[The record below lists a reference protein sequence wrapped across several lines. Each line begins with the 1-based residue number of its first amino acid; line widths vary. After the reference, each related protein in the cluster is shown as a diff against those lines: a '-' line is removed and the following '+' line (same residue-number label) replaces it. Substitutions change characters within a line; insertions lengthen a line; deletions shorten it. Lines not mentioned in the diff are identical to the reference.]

1 MSVVSTPHGMDY
13 GFVEILQLIGAL
25 GVFLFGM
32 KQMSD
37 ALTELA
43 GDRMRSILA
52 TMTSNR
58 FKGVLTGF
66 LITSAIQSSSAT
78 TLMVVSFANAS
89 LLSLAEAISVI
100 MGANIGTTTT
110 AWMITLLG
118 FKVSMNTIALPLVG
132 LGVVFTFLKKK
143 SWRQWGNFIIGF
155 GLLFVGL
162 EFLKENLP
170 DIQQNPQILD
180 FLQEYTRQGF
190 ASVLLF
196 LLIGTILTVLIQSSS
211 ATMALTLLMTAKGWI
226 PFEAAAAMVLGEN
239 IGTTI
244 TANLAA
250 IVGNFRA
257 RQTALAHLFFN
268 LLGVVWMLLVFYPFL
283 KGVSHVTER
292 LGNGSPYAEAA
303 AVPVAIALFH
313 SFFNL
318 ANTLIMVWF
327 VKPLARLVGWIVPE
341 REIPERPMEEPKFLN
356 DEALAYPETA
366 IAALEQE
373 SRYLFEHAV
382 FEIVSH
388 ALSLHRTDILSEKKA
403 KSVVKKSR
411 EDLQAD
417 VRELYLTKVK
427 RIYSDIIAFAINAQS
442 DLNLSQDQHQRVSE
456 LKLANRKMVEIIKDA
471 REVKRNVS
479 RYLKEGHKVM
489 ISEYDDFRKKMVKVL
504 RVIRDF
510 QEGNGA
516 SSIEKLTKLSR
527 EAEANIHA
535 GNLEIDHLIREKK
548 VTPEMASSLVNDH
561 DNLNDMI
568 ENLILVAEL
577 LYGNRDQ
584 PPNPVLARETG
595 RKG

>member
-1 MSVVSTPHGMDY
+1 MAY

-37 ALTELA
+37 ALTDLA

-58 FKGVLTGF
+58 FRGVLTGF
-66 LITSAIQSSSAT
+66 LITSVIQSSSAT

-118 FKVSMNTIALPLVG
+118 FKVSMNAIALPLVG
-132 LGVVFTFLKKK
+132 LGVILTFLKRK
-143 SWRQWGNFIIGF
+143 SWKQWGNFIIGF

-162 EFLKENLP
+162 EFLKEHLP
-170 DIQQNPQILD
+170 DIQQNPQILE
-180 FLQEYTRQGF
+180 FLQEYTRHGF

-196 LLIGTILTVLIQSSS
+196 LLVGTLLTVLIQSSS

-257 RQTALAHLFFN
+257 RQAALAHLFFN

-283 KGVSHVTER
+283 RGVSWIAER
-292 LGNGSPYAEAA
+292 LGNGSPFVDAA
-303 AVPVAIALFH
+303 AVPVAISLFH
-313 SFFNL
+313 TFFNL
-318 ANTLIMVWF
+318 ANTLLMVWL
-327 VKPLARLVGWIVPE
+327 VKPLARLVQWIVPE
-341 REIPERPMEEPKFLN
+341 RVLPERPMEEPKFLN
-356 DEALAYPETA
+356 HEALAYPETA

-373 SRYLFEHAV
+373 SRYLYEHAI

-388 ALSLHRTDILSEKKA
+388 ALSLHREDILSERKA

-417 VRELYLTKVK
+417 VRELYLTRVK
-427 RIYSDIIAFAINAQS
+427 RIYSEIIAFAVNAQS
-442 DLNLSQDQHQRVSE
+442 DLNLSENQHRRVSE

-479 RYLKEGHKVM
+479 RYLKEGHKIM
-489 ISEYDDFRKKMVKVL
+489 IGEYDEFRKKMVKVL
-504 RVIRDF
+504 RVIREF
-510 QEGNGA
+510 QEGDREVHVG
-516 SSIEKLTKLSR
+516 KLTKLSR
-527 EAEANIHA
+527 EASDNIHA
-535 GNLEIDHLIREKK
+535 GNLQIDSLIREGMI
-548 VTPEMASSLVNDH
+548 TPEMASSLVNDH

-568 ENLILVAEL
+568 ENLILVAEI
-577 LYGNRDQ
+577 LYQ
-584 PPNPVLARETG
+584 PEN
-595 RKG
+595 

>member
-1 MSVVSTPHGMDY
+1 MAY
-13 GFVEILQLIGAL
+13 GVVEILQLIGAL

-37 ALTELA
+37 ALTDLA

-58 FKGVLTGF
+58 FRGVLTGF
-66 LITSAIQSSSAT
+66 LITSVIQSSSAT

-118 FKVSMNTIALPLVG
+118 FKVSMNAIALPLVG
-132 LGVVFTFLKKK
+132 LGVILTFLKRK
-143 SWRQWGNFIIGF
+143 SWKQWGNFIIGF

-162 EFLKENLP
+162 EFLKEHLP
-170 DIQQNPQILD
+170 DIQQNPQILE
-180 FLQEYTRQGF
+180 FLQEYTRHGF

-196 LLIGTILTVLIQSSS
+196 LLVGTLLTVLIQSSS

-257 RQTALAHLFFN
+257 KQAALAHLFFN

-283 KGVSHVTER
+283 RGVSWLTGQ
-292 LGNGSPYAEAA
+292 LGSGSPFTDAL
-303 AVPVAIALFH
+303 AVPVAISLFH

-327 VKPLARLVGWIVPE
+327 VRPMSRLVGWMVPE
-341 REIPERPMEEPKFLN
+341 RALPERPMEEPKFLN
-356 DEALAYPETA
+356 NEALAYPETA

-373 SRYLFEHAV
+373 SRYLYEHAI

-388 ALSLHRTDILSEKKA
+388 ALSLHRTDILSETKPKK
-403 KSVVKKSR
+403 VVKKSR
-411 EDLQAD
+411 KDLQVD
-417 VRELYLTKVK
+417 VRELYLTRVK
-427 RIYSDIIAFAINAQS
+427 RIYSEIIAFAVNAQS
-442 DLNLSQDQHQRVSE
+442 DLNLSENQHRRVSE

-479 RYLKEGHKVM
+479 RYLKEGHKIM
-489 ISEYDDFRKKMVKVL
+489 IGEYDEFRKKMVKVL
-504 RVIRDF
+504 RVIREF
-510 QEGNGA
+510 QEGDREVHVG
-516 SSIEKLTKLSR
+516 KLAKLSR
-527 EAEANIHA
+527 EASDNIHA
-535 GNLEIDHLIREKK
+535 GNLQIDSLIREGMI
-548 VTPEMASSLVNDH
+548 TPEMASSLVNDH

-568 ENLILVAEL
+568 ENLILVAEI
-577 LYGNRDQ
+577 LYQ
-584 PPNPVLARETG
+584 PEN
-595 RKG
+595 

>member
-1 MSVVSTPHGMDY
+1 MAY

-37 ALTELA
+37 ALTDLA

-58 FKGVLTGF
+58 FRGVLTGF
-66 LITSAIQSSSAT
+66 LITSVIQSSSAT

-118 FKVSMNTIALPLVG
+118 FKVSMNAIALPLVG
-132 LGVVFTFLKKK
+132 LGVILTFLKRK
-143 SWRQWGNFIIGF
+143 SWKQWGNFIIGF

-162 EFLKENLP
+162 EFLKEHLP
-170 DIQQNPQILD
+170 DIQQNPQILE
-180 FLQEYTRQGF
+180 FLQEYTRHGF

-196 LLIGTILTVLIQSSS
+196 LLVGTLLTVLIQSSS

-257 RQTALAHLFFN
+257 KQAALAHLFFN

-283 KGVSHVTER
+283 RGVSWLTGQ
-292 LGNGSPYAEAA
+292 LGSGSPFTDAL
-303 AVPVAIALFH
+303 AVPVAISLFH

-327 VKPLARLVGWIVPE
+327 VRPMSRLVGWMVPE
-341 REIPERPMEEPKFLN
+341 RALPERPMEEPKFLN
-356 DEALAYPETA
+356 NEALAYPETA

-373 SRYLFEHAV
+373 SRYLYEHAI

-388 ALSLHRTDILSEKKA
+388 ALSLHRTDILSETKPKK
-403 KSVVKKSR
+403 VVKKSR
-411 EDLQAD
+411 KDLQVD
-417 VRELYLTKVK
+417 VRELYLTRVK
-427 RIYSDIIAFAINAQS
+427 RIYSEIIAFAVNAQS
-442 DLNLSQDQHQRVSE
+442 DLNLSENQHRRVSE

-479 RYLKEGHKVM
+479 RYLKEGHKIM
-489 ISEYDDFRKKMVKVL
+489 IGEYDEFRKKMVKVL
-504 RVIRDF
+504 RVIREF
-510 QEGNGA
+510 QEGDREVHVG
-516 SSIEKLTKLSR
+516 KLAKLSR
-527 EAEANIHA
+527 EASDNIHA
-535 GNLEIDHLIREKK
+535 GNLQIDSLIREGMI
-548 VTPEMASSLVNDH
+548 TPEMASSLVNDH

-568 ENLILVAEL
+568 ENLILVAEI
-577 LYGNRDQ
+577 LYQ
-584 PPNPVLARETG
+584 PEN
-595 RKG
+595 

>member
-1 MSVVSTPHGMDY
+1 MAY

-37 ALTELA
+37 ALTDLA

-58 FKGVLTGF
+58 FRGVLTGF
-66 LITSAIQSSSAT
+66 LITSVIQSSSAT

-118 FKVSMNTIALPLVG
+118 FKVSMNAIALPLVG
-132 LGVVFTFLKKK
+132 LGVILTFLKRK
-143 SWRQWGNFIIGF
+143 SWKQWGNFIIGF

-162 EFLKENLP
+162 EFLKEHLP
-170 DIQQNPQILD
+170 DIQQNPQILE
-180 FLQEYTRQGF
+180 FLQEYTRHGF

-196 LLIGTILTVLIQSSS
+196 LLVGTLLTVLIQSSS

-257 RQTALAHLFFN
+257 KQAALAHLFFN

-283 KGVSHVTER
+283 RGVSWVTGQ
-292 LGNGSPYAEAA
+292 LGSGSPFTDAL
-303 AVPVAIALFH
+303 AVPVAISLFH

-327 VKPLARLVGWIVPE
+327 VRPMSRLVGWMVPE
-341 REIPERPMEEPKFLN
+341 RALPERPMEEPKFLN
-356 DEALAYPETA
+356 NEALAYPETA

-373 SRYLFEHAV
+373 SRYLYEHAI

-388 ALSLHRTDILSEKKA
+388 ALSLHRTDILSETKPKK
-403 KSVVKKSR
+403 VVKKSR
-411 EDLQAD
+411 KDLQVD
-417 VRELYLTKVK
+417 VRELYLTRVK
-427 RIYSDIIAFAINAQS
+427 RIYSEIIAFAVNAQS
-442 DLNLSQDQHQRVSE
+442 DLNLSENQHRRVSE

-479 RYLKEGHKVM
+479 RYLKEGHKIM
-489 ISEYDDFRKKMVKVL
+489 IGEYDEFRKKMVKVL
-504 RVIRDF
+504 RVIREF
-510 QEGNGA
+510 QEGEREVHVG
-516 SSIEKLTKLSR
+516 KLAKLSR
-527 EAEANIHA
+527 EASDNIHA
-535 GNLEIDHLIREKK
+535 GNLQIDSLIREGMI
-548 VTPEMASSLVNDH
+548 TPEMASSLVNDH

-568 ENLILVAEL
+568 ENLILVAEI
-577 LYGNRDQ
+577 LYQ
-584 PPNPVLARETG
+584 PEN
-595 RKG
+595 

>member
-1 MSVVSTPHGMDY
+1 MEY

-37 ALTELA
+37 ALTEVA
-43 GDRMRSILA
+43 GDRMRAILA

-58 FKGVLTGF
+58 FRGVMTGF
-66 LITSAIQSSSAT
+66 LITSVIQSSSAT

-110 AWMITLLG
+110 AWLITLLG
-118 FKVSMNTIALPLVG
+118 FKVSMNTVALPLVG
-132 LGVVFTFLKKK
+132 LGVVLTFLKKK
-143 SWRQWGNFIIGF
+143 SWKHWGNFIIGF

-162 EFLKENLP
+162 EFLKEHLP
-170 DIQQNPQILD
+170 DIQQNPQILE
-180 FLQEYTRQGF
+180 FLQEYTQHGF

-196 LLIGTILTVLIQSSS
+196 LLVGTLLTMLIQSSS

-226 PFEAAAAMVLGEN
+226 PFEAAAAMILGEN

-257 RQTALAHLFFN
+257 KQTAMAHLFFN
-268 LLGVVWMLLVFYPFL
+268 LLGVLWMLLVFYPFL
-283 KGVSHVTER
+283 RGVSWVTEQ
-292 LGNGSPYAEAA
+292 LGNGSPFADAV
-303 AVPVAIALFH
+303 AVPVAISLFH
-313 SFFNL
+313 TFFNL
-318 ANTLIMVWF
+318 VNTLIMVWF
-327 VKPLARLVGWIVPE
+327 VKPLARLVSWIVPE
-341 REIPERPMEEPKFLN
+341 RALPERPMEEPKFLSE
-356 DEALAYPETA
+356 EALSYPETA

-382 FEIVSH
+382 FEIVAH
-388 ALSLHRTDILSEKKA
+388 ALSLHRTDIWSEKKP
-403 KSVVKKSR
+403 KKVVKKSR
-411 EDLQAD
+411 EDLQVD

-427 RIYSDIIAFAINAQS
+427 RIYSEIIAYAVHAQS
-442 DLNLSQDQHQRVSE
+442 DLNLSEDQHQRVSE

-504 RVIRDF
+504 RVIREF
-510 QEGNGA
+510 QDGDGEVHVG
-516 SSIEKLTKLSR
+516 KLAKLSR
-527 EAEANIHA
+527 EASENIHA
-535 GNLEIDHLIREKK
+535 GNLEIDTLIREKK
-548 VTPEMASSLVNDH
+548 ITPEMASSLVNDH

-568 ENLILVAEL
+568 ENLILVARL
-577 LYGNRDQ
+577 LYEPQKD
-584 PPNPVLARETG
+584 L
-595 RKG
+595 

>member
-1 MSVVSTPHGMDY
+1 MAY

-37 ALTELA
+37 ALTDLA

-58 FKGVLTGF
+58 FRGVLTGF
-66 LITSAIQSSSAT
+66 LITSVIQSSSAT

-118 FKVSMNTIALPLVG
+118 FKVSMNAIALPLVG
-132 LGVVFTFLKKK
+132 LGVILTFLKRK
-143 SWRQWGNFIIGF
+143 SWKQWGNFIIGF

-162 EFLKENLP
+162 EFLKEHLP
-170 DIQQNPQILD
+170 DIQQNPQILE
-180 FLQEYTRQGF
+180 FLQEYTRHGF

-196 LLIGTILTVLIQSSS
+196 LLVGTLLTVLIQSSS

-257 RQTALAHLFFN
+257 KQAALAHLFFN

-283 KGVSHVTER
+283 RGVSWVTGQ
-292 LGNGSPYAEAA
+292 LGSGSPFTDAL
-303 AVPVAIALFH
+303 AVPVAISLFH

-327 VKPLARLVGWIVPE
+327 VRPMSRLVGWMVPE
-341 REIPERPMEEPKFLN
+341 RALPERPMEEPKFLN
-356 DEALAYPETA
+356 NEALAYPETA

-373 SRYLFEHAV
+373 SRYLYEHAI

-388 ALSLHRTDILSEKKA
+388 ALSLHRTDILSETKPKK
-403 KSVVKKSR
+403 VVKKSR
-411 EDLQAD
+411 KDLQVD
-417 VRELYLTKVK
+417 VRELYLTRVK
-427 RIYSDIIAFAINAQS
+427 RIYSEIIAFAVNAQS
-442 DLNLSQDQHQRVSE
+442 DLNLSENQHRRVSE

-479 RYLKEGHKVM
+479 RYLKEGHKIM
-489 ISEYDDFRKKMVKVL
+489 IGEYDEFRKKMVKVL
-504 RVIRDF
+504 RVIREF
-510 QEGNGA
+510 QEGDREVHVG
-516 SSIEKLTKLSR
+516 KLAKLSR
-527 EAEANIHA
+527 EASDNIHA
-535 GNLEIDHLIREKK
+535 GNLQIDSLIREGMI
-548 VTPEMASSLVNDH
+548 TPEMASSLVNDH

-568 ENLILVAEL
+568 ENLILVAEI
-577 LYGNRDQ
+577 LYQ
-584 PPNPVLARETG
+584 PEN
-595 RKG
+595 

>member
-1 MSVVSTPHGMDY
+1 MEY

-37 ALTELA
+37 SLTEVA
-43 GDRMRSILA
+43 GDRMRAILA

-58 FKGVLTGF
+58 FRGVMTGF
-66 LITSAIQSSSAT
+66 LITSVIQSSSAT

-110 AWMITLLG
+110 AWLITLLG
-118 FKVSMNTIALPLVG
+118 FKVSMNAVALPLVG
-132 LGVVFTFLKKK
+132 LGVVLTFLKKK
-143 SWRQWGNFIIGF
+143 SWKHWGNFIIGF

-162 EFLKENLP
+162 EFLKEHLP
-170 DIQQNPQILD
+170 DIQQNPQILE
-180 FLQEYTRQGF
+180 FLQEYTQHGF

-196 LLIGTILTVLIQSSS
+196 LLVGTLLTMLIQSSS

-226 PFEAAAAMVLGEN
+226 PFEAAAAMILGEN

-257 RQTALAHLFFN
+257 KQTALAHLFFN
-268 LLGVVWMLLVFYPFL
+268 LLGVLWMLLVFYPFL
-283 KGVSHVTER
+283 KGVSWVTEQM
-292 LGNGSPYAEAA
+292 GNGSPFADAV
-303 AVPVAIALFH
+303 AVPVAISLFH
-313 SFFNL
+313 TFFNVF
-318 ANTLIMVWF
+318 NTLIMVWF
-327 VKPLARLVGWIVPE
+327 VKPLARLVSWIVPE
-341 REIPERPMEEPKFLN
+341 RALPERPMEEPKFLSE
-356 DEALAYPETA
+356 EALSYPETA
-366 IAALEQE
+366 VAALEQE

-382 FEIVSH
+382 FEIVAH
-388 ALSLHRTDILSEKKA
+388 ALSLHRTDIWSEKKP
-403 KSVVKKSR
+403 KKVVKKSR
-411 EDLQAD
+411 EDLQVD

-427 RIYSDIIAFAINAQS
+427 RIYSEIIAYAVHAQS
-442 DLNLSQDQHQRVSE
+442 DLNLSEDQHQRVSE

-504 RVIRDF
+504 RVIREF
-510 QEGNGA
+510 QDGDGEVHVG
-516 SSIEKLTKLSR
+516 KLAKLSR
-527 EAEANIHA
+527 EAAENIHA
-535 GNLEIDHLIREKK
+535 GNLEIDTLIREKK
-548 VTPEMASSLVNDH
+548 ITPEMASSLVNDH

-568 ENLILVAEL
+568 ENLIMVARL
-577 LYGNRDQ
+577 LYEPQKD
-584 PPNPVLARETG
+584 L
-595 RKG
+595 

>member
-1 MSVVSTPHGMDY
+1 
-13 GFVEILQLIGAL
+13 
-25 GVFLFGM
+25 
-32 KQMSD
+32 
-37 ALTELA
+37 
-43 GDRMRSILA
+43 
-52 TMTSNR
+52 
-58 FKGVLTGF
+58 
-66 LITSAIQSSSAT
+66 
-78 TLMVVSFANAS
+78 
-89 LLSLAEAISVI
+89 VI

-196 LLIGTILTVLIQSSS
+196 LLVGTILTVLIQSSS

-516 SSIEKLTKLSR
+516 SSIEKLAKLSR